1 MKWEIVSRQ
10 GAGSLGYTKQFAA
23 DRRRANYEPQ
33 LFRKDASGAN
43 LNSLNSRVSLVSV
56 AFKLT

>member
-1 MKWEIVSRQ
+1 MKREIIPRH
-10 GAGSLGYTKQFAA
+10 GAGNMGRNKQHAA
-23 DRRRANYEPQ
+23 ARRRANYEPQ
-33 LFRKDASGAN
+33 FMSMDASGTN